1 VAARGKQQPL
11 NASPGCRWLLFS
23 RGLTNPLGLRVPWEE
38 TDEYIRSGHR
48 SPEDFQEGSFR
59 TITIDADKGI
69 KAVIG
74 KPKGKDTT
82 EVQSYLFDKD
92 KWTLEEAKAW
102 FEEHKSE
109 TLKIYCGL
117 PLTLKF
123 LTEKAD
129 PNAKIFPWS
138 MPARYYMKPGR
149 MIIYGTALVAGQTRK
164 GDVYTVEELRRAA
177 RSLVGGPIE
186 FGEHSWDVG
195 EPRWLPY
202 PDNVI
207 LDAEEVNGRLEYI
220 AGVSDPKIQ
229 ELIRNGE
236 ITGVSINAICR
247 YVPADNPGLCNGMI
261 LNGFCLLPKT
271 ALPASVGTCVKVWN
285 SFRADALRL
294 RSVGKPCLPEN
305 GVSKSMTE
313 KKKEGKTAQATQPPI
328 TGHGPVA
335 GVPEPSIEDRVAA
348 LEAGL
353 EELKTFVTTEF
364 TAINAK
370 LDTLIKTE
378 PAPSV
383 VVPAAV
389 TAAKKTEQ
397 EWTREYINDLP
408 DECFAFIEP
417 GGEKDEQG
425 KTVPRSL
432 RHLPYKNAQGNIDPE
447 HLRNALARLPQTD
460 LSEEAKA
467 KAKKKLCGAVR
478 EWNEQHPDNPIESDV
493 CEVHPEQKTEQQP
506 KKKTE
511 QEPGEGPPEQPPKE
525 GQPKTDR
532 ERFMAHYGLTEE
544 QMAQVLE
551 WIGEDVYKLLP
562 ERGQKVKTEQMSV
575 EEIKARIKELSK
587 QKEDLVQKLY
597 PEPPEISEE
606 QRTEIQAQIDAI
618 SAEMEALEKVLAER
632 LAEGQGETATQTENV
647 VANFKPVENE
657 PAQVFLTEQEILD
670 VFRNKRFFT
679 PALQANAILALLE
692 EKRREVEQN
701 A

>member
-1 VAARGKQQPL
+1 M
-11 NASPGCRWLLFS
+11 
-23 RGLTNPLGLRVPWEE
+23 PWEE

-129 PNAKIFPWS
+129 PDAKIFPWS

-149 MIIYGTALVAGQTRK
+149 MIIYGTALVVGQTRK

-177 RSLVGGPIE
+177 RSLIGGPIE

-220 AGVSDPKIQ
+220 AGISDPKIQ

-378 PAPSV
+378 PAPSA
-383 VVPAAV
+383 PAAV

-408 DECFAFIEP
+408 DECFAYIEP

-493 CEVHPEQKTEQQP
+493 CEVHPEQKTEQQS

-511 QEPGEGPPEQPPKE
+511 QEPGEGPPEEPPKE

-562 ERGQKVKTEQMSV
+562 ERGQKVKTEQA
-575 EEIKARIKELSK
+575 EEIKPKEGEDYQTFIARCMDSGKSMEECAGIWKQAHPEGEGSK
-587 QKEDLVQKLY
+587 
-597 PEPPEISEE
+597 
-606 QRTEIQAQIDAI
+606 
-618 SAEMEALEKVLAER
+618 
-632 LAEGQGETATQTENV
+632 TAV
-647 VANFKPVENE
+647 VANVKPVENE

>member
-1 VAARGKQQPL
+1 M
-11 NASPGCRWLLFS
+11 
-23 RGLTNPLGLRVPWEE
+23 PWEE

-48 SPEDFQEGSFR
+48 SPEDFQEDSFR

-129 PNAKIFPWS
+129 PDAKIFPWS

-164 GDVYTVEELRRAA
+164 GDIYTVEELRRAA

-186 FGEHSWDVG
+186 FGEHTWEVG
-195 EPRWLPY
+195 EPRWLSY

-220 AGVSDPKIQ
+220 AGISDPKIQ

-247 YVPADNPGLCNGMI
+247 YVPADNPSLCNGMI

-305 GVSKSMTE
+305 GVSKLMTE
-313 KKKEGKTAQATQPPI
+313 KKKKGKTAQATQPPV

-383 VVPAAV
+383 VVPAAPATPSVPAAV
-389 TAAKKTEQ
+389 TTAKKTEQ
-397 EWTREYINDLP
+397 
-408 DECFAFIEP
+408 
-417 GGEKDEQG
+417 
-425 KTVPRSL
+425 
-432 RHLPYKNAQGNIDPE
+432 
-447 HLRNALARLPQTD
+447 
-460 LSEEAKA
+460 
-467 KAKKKLCGAVR
+467 

-511 QEPGEGPPEQPPKE
+511 QDPGESPPEEQPPQE
-525 GQPKTDR
+525 GKPKTDR
-532 ERFMAHYGLTEE
+532 ERFIAHYGLTEE
-544 QMAQVLE
+544 QMNQVLE
-551 WIGEDVYKLLP
+551 WIGEDIYKLLP

-575 EEIKARIKELSK
+575 EEIKARIEELSK
-587 QKEDLVQKLY
+587 QRQDLENRLY
-597 PEPPEISEE
+597 PTPEPPAESLSDE
-606 QRTEIQAQIDAI
+606 QRIELQAQIDTI
-618 SAEMEALEKVLAER
+618 SAEIEALEKVLAKQ
-632 LAEGQGETATQTENV
+632 LAEGQGEAATQTENV